1 MLLPTRISY
10 YSLIIY
16 LFFTS
21 CCTNTQE
28 LESITLLIKGKYEY
42 LENKCE
48 PCLAVENKPEHIA
61 TAFNTLPITS
71 KMIDKLFIGD
81 GLKNH
86 IKNNLPTGN
95 ENVLVLKQMELLC
108 LIDYELKCK
117 DFSFYTDVLQASVNF
132 VPSVN
137 SLNIGDTA
145 KISYSMLANN
155 SLKPFEIN
163 VNGKKHEGEQA
174 SVYNTSEYV
183 VEKSIDT
190 LKGYALYF
198 SYGDTTRFDFEYPLK
213 FSRH

>member
-1 MLLPTRISY
+1 MVLPKRISY
-10 YSLIIY
+10 YSLLIY
-16 LFFTS
+16 VFFTS
-21 CCTNTQE
+21 CSTNTQE
-28 LESITLLIKGKYEY
+28 LETITSLIKGKYEY
-42 LENKCE
+42 LKNKCE
-48 PCLAVENKPEHIA
+48 PCLAVENKPDHIA
-61 TAFNTLPITS
+61 KAFNALPITS
-71 KMIDKLFIGD
+71 EMIDKLFIGD

-95 ENVLVLKQMELLC
+95 ANVLVLKQMELLC

-117 DFSFYTDVLQASVNF
+117 DFSFYTDVLQASVKF
-132 VPSVN
+132 KPPVN

-145 KISYSMLANN
+145 RVFYSMLANN

-163 VNGKKHEGEQA
+163 INGIKHEGQKT

-183 VEKSIDT
+183 VNKSIDT

-213 FSRH
+213 FSGH

>member
-1 MLLPTRISY
+1 MISD
-10 YSLIIY
+10 
-16 LFFTS
+16 
-21 CCTNTQE
+21 
-28 LESITLLIKGKYEY
+28 KYEY

-48 PCLAVENKPEHIA
+48 PCMAIENKPEHIA
-61 TAFNTLPITS
+61 TAFNKLPLTS
-71 KMIDKLFIGD
+71 KMIDKLFISN

-86 IKNNLPTGN
+86 IKTNLFIGN
-95 ENVLVLKQMELLC
+95 ENVMVLKQMELLC

-145 KISYSMLANN
+145 QIFYSMLANN
-155 SLKPFEIN
+155 SLKPFELN
-163 VNGKKHEGEQA
+163 VNGKKYEGELA
-174 SVYNTSEYV
+174 SVYNTSEYI

-213 FSRH
+213 FN